1 MRESKIFL
9 TVDTV
14 VIRVTAGKHFILL
27 IKRKNA
33 PFMNAWALPGGF
45 VNENEDLEHAAI
57 RELAEE
63 TGLEIQSAT
72 QLKAFGSP
80 QRDPRHHTVSVA
92 FLAFAQND
100 AVISAADDAID
111 AKWFEI
117 GALPTLAFDHLEI
130 IKFAMTKIPF

>member
-1 MRESKIFL
+1 
-9 TVDTV
+9 
-14 VIRVTAGKHFILL
+14 
-27 IKRKNA
+27 
-33 PFMNAWALPGGF
+33 MNAWALPGGF

-92 FLAFAQND
+92 FLAFAQDD
-100 AVISAADDAID
+100 AVIFAADDAID

-130 IKFAMTKIPF
+130 IKFAMTKIPL